1 MNRVQGVF
9 AIPNFTLYKWVLGLT
24 AAVVQ
29 SSIYF
34 FVGSVH
40 CVRSTELLRT
50 KLDDAIPFIPATSW
64 FYLPVYAGIFVIAI
78 VGFETREHFNR
89 ALVAFGLILLA
100 GLAGHRLV
108 AAEYPRPAMLPPFVG
123 PSQAFMAWVQTIDP
137 PCNVFPSLHVAHTSS
152 LALILHHEN
161 PTLGRIVI
169 VLAILLAVSTLTTK
183 QHFIADVVSGYALA
197 FGAYAFAVRGLRSR
211 TGAAAKARP
220 DRPAKATANVHVE
233 DADIHLGT
241 GKTG

>member
-34 FVGSVH
+34 FIGNTH
-40 CVRSTELLRT
+40 FARSTELLRT

-108 AAEYPRPAMLPPFVG
+108 AAEYPRPAMLPPFIG

-137 PCNVFPSLHVAHTSS
+137 PGNVFPSLHVAHTSS

-169 VLAILLAVSTLTTK
+169 VLAILLAASTLTTK
-183 QHFIADVVSGYALA
+183 QHFIADVLAGFALA
-197 FGAYAFAVRGLRSR
+197 ALARLTVLRGIDEKAAVGA
-211 TGAAAKARP
+211 
-220 DRPAKATANVHVE
+220 
-233 DADIHLGT
+233 
-241 GKTG
+241 